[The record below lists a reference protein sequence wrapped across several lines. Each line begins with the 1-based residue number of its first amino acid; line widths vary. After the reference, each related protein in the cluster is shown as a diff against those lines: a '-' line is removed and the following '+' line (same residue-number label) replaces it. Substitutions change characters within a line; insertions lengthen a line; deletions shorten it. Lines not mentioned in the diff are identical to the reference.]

1 MVTEGHCGHCGH
13 SRGVFSSRLVMSCA
27 RGRAAARVWQD
38 WHATSGS
45 PAVSPE
51 PLSASHASASGVPPC
66 EAHGS
71 TRVAGWQGGRG
82 RTMGGG
88 GRATWGHGFVDGIR
102 SPLHAIS
109 SGPQR
114 ALSQCSSSAF
124 PRSARKP
131 VTCPVP
137 QLGPPAAS
145 SSAGPAL
152 HSSCCIARPFPP
164 YP

>member
-1 MVTEGHCGHCGH
+1 MVTVVTREACSRRASSCRALGGGRQLESGKIGMPQADLQPSAPSPLALRTLPRLASRRARPMGGH
-13 SRGVFSSRLVMSCA
+13 
-27 RGRAAARVWQD
+27 
-38 WHATSGS
+38 
-45 PAVSPE
+45 
-51 PLSASHASASGVPPC
+51 
-66 EAHGS
+66 
-71 TRVAGWQGGRG
+71 GWQ
-82 RTMGGG
+82 GGG

-109 SGPQR
+109 CGPQR
-114 ALSQCSSSAF
+114 ALSQCSSSAL

>member
-1 MVTEGHCGHCGH
+1 MVTEGHCGHCSH
-13 SRGVFSSRLVMSCA
+13 SRGAFSSRLAMSCA

-66 EAHGS
+66 EAH
-71 TRVAGWQGGRG
+71 VQHGWQ
-82 RTMGGG
+82 GGG

-152 HSSCCIARPFPP
+152 HSSCCIARPLPPFP
-164 YP
+164 